1 MLHAECKVRPLE
13 CQDEITI
20 EPCSKKMKS
29 TEEAHDKSCDDS
41 FQGSHMKTDTERIN
55 NEWIPLC
62 ISDDQGKQEVQQK
75 ENENTNVLETS
86 SEEFPCN
93 RPRIIESTH
102 STIMQSVN
110 LAIKDTEVTENK
122 CPFITEKG
130 DDANIKETSNKS
142 FTVKAEEYGTSRVFI
157 GPIYRPVEENK
168 QDETRNFTKFRA
180 GREEQNAV
188 LDNKIDKEEGKK
200 IQTLSCDVSEID
212 DELCQF
218 YKEIQQLESDKDELE
233 GHLQEKETESSQEQF
248 IPCNK
253 YSQSSHKD
261 EQDTW
266 YSRTQSYYDNEQ
278 CFYNEPS
285 GQKTGSEPKC
295 FDNETNGWRTE
306 NHFNWQTESKFWN
319 HSVPQFRPGWQPTPT
334 LSFIMPQ
341 GPLPPRFN
349 HHLDVQTLN
358 SPPHQP
364 DTLHSQ
370 NDGPPHKNYVG
381 YYGNSGSTNRSCPL
395 FDQNNSYAGHI
406 DIHSTQVSRNGYS
419 DQDGCMNNGFCE
431 TRKECWKDPRT
442 YQIEGIH
449 NFNFQQFS
457 EDKLRRLQKLL
468 LILRGLPG
476 SGKTTLSRILLGQNR
491 DGVVFSTDDYFRQQ
505 DGYTYNVAQLG
516 DAHDWNQKRAK
527 QAMEQGRSPVI
538 IDNTN
543 TQAWEMKPY
552 VETALGKGYRVE
564 FHEPD
569 TWWKFDPEELEK
581 RNKHGVPRE
590 KIAQMLERY
599 EYQMSISVVMNSV
612 EPPHKNTQRP
622 PPQRRQRETDI
633 KKKPG
638 HRLSKAKQRK
648 KRKRNRKMKHDHVKI
663 TEKKSDGAPCHLIPD
678 DQETSE
684 SEEEDSEEEKR
695 KSVFTFNGDPGDEGC
710 EGRSNSDYNES
721 PKSTKHQ
728 TGSLPIAVS
737 ETSAMLASPVK
748 SDLFTEDDGP
758 FLINLTSAP
767 NKNIIEFEHTL
778 DDQHGCYSETD
789 DQVVAHNQNKNLK
802 ENETNSLDTNDH
814 SSVLDTEYNSKENSA
829 MMLNN
834 QDKLTSDQIACEP
847 DLESKLLNVSNGK
860 KETLSL
866 QHDLKT
872 SEICVVLPDKTM
884 KDRQTSKR
892 NEKNP
897 WAFFSI
903 DLTDIQLQLGSDRL
917 GSCSWPE
924 GAHKFICEQRPKRV
938 RRLKQAYPDST
949 VEQTHESNEELEKE
963 TSLQTLNEESGSVT
977 PGGLPS
983 SLIDKAHNISF
994 IESGVTVSNCLTE
1007 INVPSNV
1014 GTPVPSKKKGR
1025 CKRIFNLAPNFHLPR
1040 QITVSTKEGRKNA
1053 LLMDDNL
1060 SENVLKTEQERIS
1073 NKDNGKRNEQ
1083 HLEFQEHLAPSNN
1096 NVTDSSLN
1104 HGVGSLLYNNQL
1116 GQSLCLSKKAVSSPV
1131 QKFPS
1136 SFCIVS
1142 STSREQI
1149 TTSILDKKE
1158 GEGEQFS
1165 SALTNSQP
1173 DILCSVKVTSD
1184 CPTYPNVFESC
1195 GEDIHKAD
1203 ESKPSQTSQIE
1214 ANQDTLNTKS
1224 HFLGLPLS
1232 LGFAFQLVDL
1242 FGSPGFPLE
1251 SLLPDD
1257 YIVPLDWKTS
1267 KQIHLLW
1274 KTSVERKQK
1283 KNGLQNGNSLAVG
1296 AKTVENTNKDCQKS
1310 QESSETL
1317 PETNLYQ
1324 HVVEENSMT
1333 YPDNKHLYNISTN
1346 LECHLKQ
1353 KKST

>member
-1 MLHAECKVRPLE
+1 MLHAECKIRPLE
-13 CQDEITI
+13 CQDEMTI

-29 TEEAHDKSCDDS
+29 TEETHDKSCDDS

-62 ISDDQGKQEVQQK
+62 ISDDQGKEEVQQK

-93 RPRIIESTH
+93 RPGIIES

-110 LAIKDTEVTENK
+110 LPIEDIEVTENK
-122 CPFITEKG
+122 CPFITEKV
-130 DDANIKETSNKS
+130 DEANIKETSNKS
-142 FTVKAEEYGTSRVFI
+142 FTVKAEEYGTSKVFI
-157 GPIYRPVEENK
+157 GPVYRPVEENK
-168 QDETRNFTKFRA
+168 QDETRNFTKFRT
-180 GREEQNAV
+180 GREKQNAV

-233 GHLQEKETESSQEQF
+233 GHLQKKETESSQERF

-285 GQKTGSEPKC
+285 GRKTGSEPKC

-306 NHFNWQTESKFWN
+306 NHFNWQVDSKFWN
-319 HSVPQFRPGWQPTPT
+319 HSVPQFRPGWQPTQ
-334 LSFIMPQ
+334 SFIMPQ
-341 GPLPPRFN
+341 GPLPLRFN

-364 DTLHSQ
+364 DTLHPQ

-381 YYGNSGSTNRSCPL
+381 YHGNSGSTNRSCPL

-406 DIHSTQVSRNGYS
+406 DIQSTQVSRNGYS

-457 EDKLRRLQKLL
+457 EDKLCRLQKLL

-516 DAHDWNQKRAK
+516 EAHDWNQKRAK
-527 QAMEQGRSPVI
+527 QAMDQGRSPII

-581 RNKHGVPRE
+581 
-590 KIAQMLERY
+590 
-599 EYQMSISVVMNSV
+599 
-612 EPPHKNTQRP
+612 
-622 PPQRRQRETDI
+622 ETDI

-710 EGRSNSDYNES
+710 EGCSNGDYNES
-721 PKSTKHQ
+721 AKSTKHQ
-728 TGSLPIAVS
+728 TGSLPIVVS

-767 NKNIIEFEHTL
+767 NKNLIEFEHTV
-778 DDQHGCYSETD
+778 D

-829 MMLNN
+829 MILNN
-834 QDKLTSDQIACEP
+834 QDELASDQIACEP

-872 SEICVVLPDKTM
+872 SEICVVSPDKTM
-884 KDRQTSKR
+884 KDSQTSKR

-903 DLTDIQLQLGSDRL
+903 DLTDIQFQLGSDRP

-924 GAHKFICEQRPKRV
+924 GAHKFICEQRPKKV
-938 RRLKQAYPDST
+938 RRPKQAYPDST

-963 TSLQTLNEESGSVT
+963 TNLQTLNEESGSVT
-977 PGGLPS
+977 HGGLQS
-983 SLIDKAHNISF
+983 SLIDKVHNISF
-994 IESGVTVSNCLTE
+994 IESGVIVSNCLTE

-1014 GTPVPSKKKGR
+1014 GIPVPSKKKGR

-1040 QITVSTKEGRKNA
+1040 QIAVSTKEGRKNA

-1073 NKDNGKRNEQ
+1073 NTNNGKRNEQ

-1096 NVTDSSLN
+1096 NVTDFSLN
-1104 HGVGSLLYNNQL
+1104 RGVGSLLHNNQL
-1116 GQSLCLSKKAVSSPV
+1116 GQSLCLSKKAVSSPA

-1149 TTSILDKKE
+1149 TTFKQEKILDKKE

-1195 GEDIHKAD
+1195 GEDMHKAD
-1203 ESKPSQTSQIE
+1203 ESKPSQSSQIE

-1324 HVVEENSMT
+1324 DVVEENSVI
-1333 YPDNKHLYNISTN
+1333 YPDNKHMYNISTN

>member
-1 MLHAECKVRPLE
+1 MLHADCKVRPLE
-13 CQDEITI
+13 YEDEMTI
-20 EPCSKKMKS
+20 EPCSKKIKS
-29 TEEAHDKSCDDS
+29 TEEAHDKSCNDG
-41 FQGSHMKTDTERIN
+41 FQGSFMKTDTERIN
-55 NEWIPLC
+55 KEWIPFYV
-62 ISDDQGKQEVQQK
+62 SDNQGKQEVQQK
-75 ENENTNVLETS
+75 ENENTDVLETS
-86 SEEFPCN
+86 SEQFPGS
-93 RPRIIESTH
+93 RPGIIESTR

-110 LAIKDTEVTENK
+110 LPIKDTEVTENK
-122 CPFITEKG
+122 CPFIAEKV
-130 DDANIKETSNKS
+130 DEANIKETSNKS
-142 FTVKAEEYGTSRVFI
+142 FTVNGGEVEAEEHSTSKVFI
-157 GPIYRPVEENK
+157 GPVYRPVEENK
-168 QDETRNFTKFRA
+168 QDKTRNFTKFST
-180 GREEQNAV
+180 GKEKQNTV
-188 LDNKIDKEEGKK
+188 LDNKIDKEEAKK

-233 GHLQEKETESSQEQF
+233 GHLQEEETESSQERF
-248 IPCNK
+248 IP
-253 YSQSSHKD
+253 SHED
-261 EQDTW
+261 EQDIC
-266 YSRTQSYYDNEQ
+266 YSRTQSYYDHEQ
-278 CFYNEPS
+278 CFYNEQS
-285 GQKTGSEPKC
+285 GQKTDSEPKC
-295 FDNETNGWRTE
+295 FDSETNGWRSE
-306 NHFNWQTESKFWN
+306 NHFNWQVDSKFWN
-319 HSVPQFRPGWQPTPT
+319 HSIPQFRPGWQPTQ
-334 LSFIMPQ
+334 SFIIPQ
-341 GPLPPRFN
+341 GPLLPRFN
-349 HHLDVQTLN
+349 HHLDVQTL
-358 SPPHQP
+358 SSTPHQP
-364 DTLHSQ
+364 NTLHSQ
-370 NDGPPHKNYVG
+370 NDGLPHKNYTG
-381 YYGNSGSTNRSCPL
+381 YHGNSGSTNRNCPL

-406 DIHSTQVSRNGYS
+406 GIHSMQVSRNGYS
-419 DQDGCMNNGFCE
+419 NQDGCMNNGFCE
-431 TRKECWKDPRT
+431 TREESWKDPRT

-457 EDKLRRLQKLL
+457 EDKLCRSQKIL

-476 SGKTTLSRILLGQNR
+476 SGKTTLSHILLGQNR

-527 QAMEQGRSPVI
+527 QAMDQGRSPII

-552 VETALGKGYRVE
+552 VEMALGKGYRVE

-581 RNKHGVPRE
+581 V
-590 KIAQMLERY
+590 
-599 EYQMSISVVMNSV
+599 
-612 EPPHKNTQRP
+612 
-622 PPQRRQRETDI
+622 TDI

-638 HRLSKAKQRK
+638 HRLSKAKQR
-648 KRKRNRKMKHDHVKI
+648 RKRNRKMKHDNVKI

-678 DQETSE
+678 DQETSD
-684 SEEEDSEEEKR
+684 SEEKDSEEENR
-695 KSVFTFNGDPGDEGC
+695 KSVFTFNGNPGDENC
-710 EGRSNSDYNES
+710 EDRSNGDCNES

-728 TGSLPIAVS
+728 TGSLPVAVS
-737 ETSAMLASPVK
+737 ETSATLACPVK
-748 SDLFTEDDGP
+748 SDLFTEYDGP

-767 NKNIIEFEHTL
+767 NKNLIEFEHTL
-778 DDQHGCYSETD
+778 DDQEVD
-789 DQVVAHNQNKNLK
+789 HNQNKNLMV
-802 ENETNSLDTNDH
+802 NESNSLDTNDH
-814 SSVLDTEYNSKENSA
+814 RSVLDTEYNSKENSS

-834 QDKLTSDQIACEP
+834 QDELTLDQIASEP
-847 DLESKLLNVSNGK
+847 DLKSKLLNVSNGK

-872 SEICVVLPDKTM
+872 SEICVVLPDKTT

-897 WAFFSI
+897 WAFFSV
-903 DLTDIQLQLGSDRL
+903 DLTDIQFQLGSDRS

-938 RRLKQAYPDST
+938 RRPKQTYPDST

-963 TSLQTLNEESGSVT
+963 ISLQTLTEEGGTVT
-977 PGGLPS
+977 HGGLQSP
-983 SLIDKAHNISF
+983 LIDKVHNISF
-994 IESGVTVSNCLTE
+994 IESGVTVPNCLAE
-1007 INVPSNV
+1007 ANVPSNV
-1014 GTPVPSKKKGR
+1014 GTPVSSKKKGR

-1040 QITVSTKEGRKNA
+1040 QIAVSTKEGQKDV

-1060 SENVLKTEQERIS
+1060 SENVLKTEQERIA
-1073 NKDNGKRNEQ
+1073 NKDSEKKSEQ
-1083 HLEFQEHLAPSNN
+1083 NLEFQEHLTPSNN
-1096 NVTDSSLN
+1096 DVTDSSLN
-1104 HGVGSLLYNNQL
+1104 HGVGSLFHSSQW
-1116 GQSLCLSKKAVSSPV
+1116 GQSLCLSKKAVFSPA

-1142 STSREQI
+1142 STSKEQI
-1149 TTSILDKKE
+1149 TTFKQEKILDKKE
-1158 GEGEQFS
+1158 DESELFS
-1165 SALTNSQP
+1165 SELTNSQP

-1195 GEDIHKAD
+1195 DEDMHEAD
-1203 ESKPSQTSQIE
+1203 ESKPSQSSQIE

-1224 HFLGLPLS
+1224 NFLGLPLS

-1267 KQIHLLW
+1267 KKIHLLW

-1283 KNGLQNGNSLAVG
+1283 KNGLENGSSLAVG
-1296 AKTVENTNKDCQKS
+1296 ANIVEDTNKDCQKS
-1310 QESSETL
+1310 QESYETL

-1324 HVVEENSMT
+1324 DVVEENSVT
-1333 YPDNKHLYNISTN
+1333 YPDNKHLYNVSTN

>member
-13 CQDEITI
+13 CEDEMTI
-20 EPCSKKMKS
+20 EPCSKKIKS
-29 TEEAHDKSCDDS
+29 TEEAHDKSCDDG
-41 FQGSHMKTDTERIN
+41 FQGSFMKTDTERIN
-55 NEWIPLC
+55 KEWIPLY

-75 ENENTNVLETS
+75 ENENTDVLETS
-86 SEEFPCN
+86 NEEFPGN
-93 RPRIIESTH
+93 RPGIIESTR

-110 LAIKDTEVTENK
+110 LPIKDTEVTENK
-122 CPFITEKG
+122 CPFITEKV
-130 DDANIKETSNKS
+130 DEANIKETSNKS
-142 FTVKAEEYGTSRVFI
+142 FTVNGGEVEAEEHSTSKVFI
-157 GPIYRPVEENK
+157 GPVYRPVEENK
-168 QDETRNFTKFRA
+168 QDETRNFTKFST
-180 GREEQNAV
+180 GKEKQNTV
-188 LDNKIDKEEGKK
+188 LDNKIEKEEAKK

-233 GHLQEKETESSQEQF
+233 GHLQEKETESSQERF
-248 IPCNK
+248 IP
-253 YSQSSHKD
+253 SHED
-261 EQDTW
+261 EQDTC
-266 YSRTQSYYDNEQ
+266 YSRTQSYYDHEQ

-295 FDNETNGWRTE
+295 FDSETNGWRSE
-306 NHFNWQTESKFWN
+306 NHFNWQVDSKFWN
-319 HSVPQFRPGWQPTPT
+319 HSVPQFRPGWQPTQ
-334 LSFIMPQ
+334 SFIIPQ

-358 SPPHQP
+358 STPHQP
-364 DTLHSQ
+364 NTLHSQ
-370 NDGPPHKNYVG
+370 NDGLPHKNYAG
-381 YYGNSGSTNRSCPL
+381 YHGNSGSTNRSCPL
-395 FDQNNSYAGHI
+395 FDQNNSHAGHSG
-406 DIHSTQVSRNGYS
+406 IHSMQVSRNGYS
-419 DQDGCMNNGFCE
+419 NQDGCMNNGFCE
-431 TRKECWKDPRT
+431 TREVCWKDPRT

-457 EDKLRRLQKLL
+457 EDRLCRSQKLL

-476 SGKTTLSRILLGQNR
+476 SGKTTLSHILLGQNR

-527 QAMEQGRSPVI
+527 QAVDQGRSPII

-552 VETALGKGYRVE
+552 VEMALGKGYRVE

-612 EPPHKNTQRP
+612 DPPHKNTQRP
-622 PPQRRQRETDI
+622 PPQRRQRVTDI

-678 DQETSE
+678 DQETSD
-684 SEEEDSEEEKR
+684 SEEEDSEEENR

-710 EGRSNSDYNES
+710 EDRSNGDCNES

-737 ETSAMLASPVK
+737 ETSATLASPVK

-767 NKNIIEFEHTL
+767 NKNLIEFEHTL
-778 DDQHGCYSETD
+778 DDQEVD
-789 DQVVAHNQNKNLK
+789 HNQNKNLMV
-802 ENETNSLDTNDH
+802 NESNSLDTNDH
-814 SSVLDTEYNSKENSA
+814 SSVLDTEYNSKENSS

-834 QDKLTSDQIACEP
+834 QDELTLDQIASEP
-847 DLESKLLNVSNGK
+847 DLKNKLLNVSNGK

-872 SEICVVLPDKTM
+872 SEICVVLPDKTT

-892 NEKNP
+892 NERNP

-903 DLTDIQLQLGSDRL
+903 DLTDIQFQLVSDRS

-924 GAHKFICEQRPKRV
+924 GAHKFICEQRPKRG
-938 RRLKQAYPDST
+938 RRPKQTYPDST

-963 TSLQTLNEESGSVT
+963 TSLQTLTEEGGSVT
-977 PGGLPS
+977 HGGLQS
-983 SLIDKAHNISF
+983 SLIDKVHNISF
-994 IESGVTVSNCLTE
+994 IESGVTVTNCLAE
-1007 INVPSNV
+1007 ANVPSNV
-1014 GTPVPSKKKGR
+1014 GTPGPSKKKGR

-1040 QITVSTKEGRKNA
+1040 QIAVSTKEGQKDV

-1073 NKDNGKRNEQ
+1073 NKDNGKKSEQ
-1083 HLEFQEHLAPSNN
+1083 NLEFQEYLTPSNN
-1096 NVTDSSLN
+1096 DVTDSSLN
-1104 HGVGSLLYNNQL
+1104 HGVGSLSHSSQW
-1116 GQSLCLSKKAVSSPV
+1116 GQSLCLSKKAVFSPA

-1136 SFCIVS
+1136 SFCTVS
-1142 STSREQI
+1142 STSKEQI
-1149 TTSILDKKE
+1149 TTSKQEKILDKKE
-1158 GEGEQFS
+1158 GEREQFS
-1165 SALTNSQP
+1165 SELTNSQP
-1173 DILCSVKVTSD
+1173 DILCSVKVTSGS
-1184 CPTYPNVFESC
+1184 PTYPNVFESS
-1195 GEDIHKAD
+1195 GEDMHKAD
-1203 ESKPSQTSQIE
+1203 EK
-1214 ANQDTLNTKS
+1214 
-1224 HFLGLPLS
+1224 
-1232 LGFAFQLVDL
+1232 
-1242 FGSPGFPLE
+1242 

-1267 KQIHLLW
+1267 KKIHLLW
-1274 KTSVERKQK
+1274 KTSVEGKQK
-1283 KNGLQNGNSLAVG
+1283 KNGLENGSSLAVG
-1296 AKTVENTNKDCQKS
+1296 ANIVEDTNKDCQKS
-1310 QESSETL
+1310 QESYETL

-1324 HVVEENSMT
+1324 DVLEENSVT
-1333 YPDNKHLYNISTN
+1333 YPDNKHLYNVSTN

>member
-1 MLHAECKVRPLE
+1 MLHADCKVRPLE
-13 CQDEITI
+13 YEDEMTI
-20 EPCSKKMKS
+20 EPCSKKIKS
-29 TEEAHDKSCDDS
+29 TEEAHDKSCNDG
-41 FQGSHMKTDTERIN
+41 FQGSFMKTDTERIN
-55 NEWIPLC
+55 KEWIPLYV
-62 ISDDQGKQEVQQK
+62 SDNQGKQEVQQK
-75 ENENTNVLETS
+75 ENENTDVLETS
-86 SEEFPCN
+86 SEEFPGS
-93 RPRIIESTH
+93 RPGIIESTR

-110 LAIKDTEVTENK
+110 LPIKEVTENK
-122 CPFITEKG
+122 CPFITEKV
-130 DDANIKETSNKS
+130 DEANIKETSNKS
-142 FTVKAEEYGTSRVFI
+142 FTVNGDEVEAEEHSTSQVFI
-157 GPIYRPVEENK
+157 GPVYRPVEENK
-168 QDETRNFTKFRA
+168 QDKTRNFTKFST
-180 GREEQNAV
+180 GKEKQNTV
-188 LDNKIDKEEGKK
+188 LDNKIDKEEAKK
-200 IQTLSCDVSEID
+200 IQTLSCDVSKID

-233 GHLQEKETESSQEQF
+233 GHLQEKETESSQERF
-248 IPCNK
+248 IP
-253 YSQSSHKD
+253 SHED
-261 EQDTW
+261 EQDIC
-266 YSRTQSYYDNEQ
+266 YSRTQSYYDHEQ

-285 GQKTGSEPKC
+285 GQKTDSEPKC
-295 FDNETNGWRTE
+295 FDSETNGWRSE
-306 NHFNWQTESKFWN
+306 NHFNWQVDSKFWN
-319 HSVPQFRPGWQPTPT
+319 HSVPQFRPGWQPTQ
-334 LSFIMPQ
+334 SFIIPQ
-341 GPLPPRFN
+341 GPLLPRFN
-349 HHLDVQTLN
+349 HHLDVQTL
-358 SPPHQP
+358 SSTPHQP
-364 DTLHSQ
+364 NTLHSQ
-370 NDGPPHKNYVG
+370 NDGLPQKNYTG
-381 YYGNSGSTNRSCPL
+381 YHGNSGSTNRNCPL

-406 DIHSTQVSRNGYS
+406 GIHSMQVSRNGYS
-419 DQDGCMNNGFCE
+419 NQDGCMNNGFCE
-431 TRKECWKDPRT
+431 TREECWKDPRT

-457 EDKLRRLQKLL
+457 EDKLCRSQKLL

-476 SGKTTLSRILLGQNR
+476 SGKTTLSHILLGQNR

-527 QAMEQGRSPVI
+527 QAMDQGRSPVI

-552 VETALGKGYRVE
+552 VEMALGKGYRVE

-581 RNKHGVPRE
+581 V
-590 KIAQMLERY
+590 
-599 EYQMSISVVMNSV
+599 
-612 EPPHKNTQRP
+612 
-622 PPQRRQRETDI
+622 TDI

-638 HRLSKAKQRK
+638 HRLSKAKQR
-648 KRKRNRKMKHDHVKI
+648 RKRNRKMKHDNVKI

-678 DQETSE
+678 DQETSD
-684 SEEEDSEEEKR
+684 SEEKDSEEENR
-695 KSVFTFNGDPGDEGC
+695 KSVFTFNGNPGDENC
-710 EGRSNSDYNES
+710 EDRSNGDCNES

-728 TGSLPIAVS
+728 TGSLPVAVS
-737 ETSAMLASPVK
+737 ETSATLACPVK
-748 SDLFTEDDGP
+748 SDLFTEYDGP

-767 NKNIIEFEHTL
+767 NKNLIEFEHTL
-778 DDQHGCYSETD
+778 DDQEVD
-789 DQVVAHNQNKNLK
+789 HNQNKNLMV
-802 ENETNSLDTNDH
+802 NESNSLDTNDH
-814 SSVLDTEYNSKENSA
+814 SSVLDTEYNSKENSS

-834 QDKLTSDQIACEP
+834 QDELTLDQIASEP
-847 DLESKLLNVSNGK
+847 DLKSKLLNVSNGK

-872 SEICVVLPDKTM
+872 SEICVVLPDKTT

-897 WAFFSI
+897 WAFFSV
-903 DLTDIQLQLGSDRL
+903 DLTDIQFQLGSDRS

-938 RRLKQAYPDST
+938 RRPKQTYPDST

-963 TSLQTLNEESGSVT
+963 ISLQTLTEEGGTVT
-977 PGGLPS
+977 HGGLQS
-983 SLIDKAHNISF
+983 SLIDKVHNISF
-994 IESGVTVSNCLTE
+994 IESGVTVTNCLAE
-1007 INVPSNV
+1007 ANVPSNV

-1040 QITVSTKEGRKNA
+1040 QIAVSTKEGQKDV

-1060 SENVLKTEQERIS
+1060 SENVLKTEQERIA
-1073 NKDNGKRNEQ
+1073 NKDSEKKSEQ
-1083 HLEFQEHLAPSNN
+1083 NLEFQEHLTPSNN
-1096 NVTDSSLN
+1096 DVTDSSLN
-1104 HGVGSLLYNNQL
+1104 HGVGSLLHSSQW
-1116 GQSLCLSKKAVSSPV
+1116 GQSLCLSKKAVFSPA

-1142 STSREQI
+1142 STSKEQI
-1149 TTSILDKKE
+1149 TTFKQEKILDKKE
-1158 GEGEQFS
+1158 DESEPFS
-1165 SALTNSQP
+1165 SELTNSQP

-1195 GEDIHKAD
+1195 DEDMHKAD
-1203 ESKPSQTSQIE
+1203 ESKPSQSSQIE

-1224 HFLGLPLS
+1224 NFLGLPLS

-1267 KQIHLLW
+1267 KKIHLLW

-1283 KNGLQNGNSLAVG
+1283 KNGLENGSSLAVG
-1296 AKTVENTNKDCQKS
+1296 ANIVEDTNKDCQKS
-1310 QESSETL
+1310 QESYETL
-1317 PETNLYQ
+1317 PERNLYQ
-1324 HVVEENSMT
+1324 DVVEENSVT
-1333 YPDNKHLYNISTN
+1333 YPDNKHLYNVSTN

>member
-1 MLHAECKVRPLE
+1 MLHADCKVRPLE
-13 CQDEITI
+13 YEDEITI
-20 EPCSKKMKS
+20 EPCSKKIKS
-29 TEEAHDKSCDDS
+29 TEEAYDKPCDDG
-41 FQGSHMKTDTERIN
+41 FQGSFMKTDTERIN
-55 NEWIPLC
+55 KEWVPLY
-62 ISDDQGKQEVQQK
+62 ISDNQGKQEVQQK
-75 ENENTNVLETS
+75 ENENTDVLETS
-86 SEEFPCN
+86 NEEFPGN
-93 RPRIIESTH
+93 RPGIIESTH
-102 STIMQSVN
+102 STIMQNVN
-110 LAIKDTEVTENK
+110 LPIKDTEVTENK
-122 CPFITEKG
+122 CPFITEKV
-130 DDANIKETSNKS
+130 DEANIKETSNKS
-142 FTVKAEEYGTSRVFI
+142 FTVNGGEVEAEEHSTSKVFI
-157 GPIYRPVEENK
+157 GPVYRPVKENK
-168 QDETRNFTKFRA
+168 QDETRNFTKFSTSK
-180 GREEQNAV
+180 EKQNTV
-188 LDNKIDKEEGKK
+188 LDNKIDKEEAKK

-233 GHLQEKETESSQEQF
+233 GHLQEKETESSQERF
-248 IPCNK
+248 IP
-253 YSQSSHKD
+253 SHED
-261 EQDTW
+261 EQDIC
-266 YSRTQSYYDNEQ
+266 YSRTQSYYDHEQ
-278 CFYNEPS
+278 CFCNEPS

-295 FDNETNGWRTE
+295 FDSETNGWRSE
-306 NHFNWQTESKFWN
+306 NHFNWQADFKFWN
-319 HSVPQFRPGWQPTPT
+319 HSVPQFRPGWQPTQ
-334 LSFIMPQ
+334 SFIIPQ

-349 HHLDVQTLN
+349 HHLDVQTL
-358 SPPHQP
+358 SSTPHQP
-364 DTLHSQ
+364 NTLHSQ
-370 NDGPPHKNYVG
+370 NDGLPHKNYAC
-381 YYGNSGSTNRSCPL
+381 YHGNTGSTNRSCPL
-395 FDQNNSYAGHI
+395 FDQNNSYTGHI
-406 DIHSTQVSRNGYS
+406 GIHNMQVSRNGYS
-419 DQDGCMNNGFCE
+419 NQDGCMNNGFCE
-431 TRKECWKDPRT
+431 TREECWKDPRT

-457 EDKLRRLQKLL
+457 EDKLYRSEKLL

-476 SGKTTLSRILLGQNR
+476 SGKTTLSHILLGQNR

-527 QAMEQGRSPVI
+527 QAMDQGRSPVI

-552 VETALGKGYRVE
+552 VEMALGKGYRVE

-581 RNKHGVPRE
+581 V
-590 KIAQMLERY
+590 
-599 EYQMSISVVMNSV
+599 
-612 EPPHKNTQRP
+612 
-622 PPQRRQRETDI
+622 TDI

-638 HRLSKAKQRK
+638 HRLNKAKQR
-648 KRKRNRKMKHDHVKI
+648 RKRNRKMKHDHVKI

-678 DQETSE
+678 DQETSD
-684 SEEEDSEEEKR
+684 SEERDSEEENR
-695 KSVFTFNGDPGDEGC
+695 KSVFTFNGNPGDENC
-710 EGRSNSDYNES
+710 EDHSNGDGNES

-737 ETSAMLASPVK
+737 ETSATLASPVK

-767 NKNIIEFEHTL
+767 NKNLIEFEHTL
-778 DDQHGCYSETD
+778 DDQEVD
-789 DQVVAHNQNKNLK
+789 HNQNKNLMV
-802 ENETNSLDTNDH
+802 NESNSLDTNEH
-814 SSVLDTEYNSKENSA
+814 SSVLDKEYNSKENSS

-834 QDKLTSDQIACEP
+834 QDELTLDQIASEP
-847 DLESKLLNVSNGK
+847 ELKSKLLNVSNGK

-903 DLTDIQLQLGSDRL
+903 DLTDIQFQLGSERS

-938 RRLKQAYPDST
+938 RRPKQTHPDSA

-963 TSLQTLNEESGSVT
+963 ISLQTLTEEGGSVT
-977 PGGLPS
+977 HGGLQS
-983 SLIDKAHNISF
+983 SLIDKVHNISF
-994 IESGVTVSNCLTE
+994 IESGVTVTNCLAE
-1007 INVPSNV
+1007 ANVPSNV

-1040 QITVSTKEGRKNA
+1040 QIAVSTKEGQKDVF
-1053 LLMDDNL
+1053 LMDDNL

-1073 NKDNGKRNEQ
+1073 NKDSGKKSEQ
-1083 HLEFQEHLAPSNN
+1083 NLEFQEHLTPSNN
-1096 NVTDSSLN
+1096 GVTDSSLN
-1104 HGVGSLLYNNQL
+1104 HGVGSLLHSSQW
-1116 GQSLCLSKKAVSSPV
+1116 GQSLCLSEKAVFSPA
-1131 QKFPS
+1131 QKFSS

-1142 STSREQI
+1142 SASKEQI
-1149 TTSILDKKE
+1149 TTFKQEKILDKKE
-1158 GEGEQFS
+1158 GEREQFS
-1165 SALTNSQP
+1165 SELTNSQP

-1195 GEDIHKAD
+1195 GEDMHKGD
-1203 ESKPSQTSQIE
+1203 ESKPSQSSQIE

-1224 HFLGLPLS
+1224 NFLGLPLS

-1267 KQIHLLW
+1267 KKIHLLW

-1283 KNGLQNGNSLAVG
+1283 KNGLENGSSLAVG
-1296 AKTVENTNKDCQKS
+1296 ANIVEDTNKDCQKS
-1310 QESSETL
+1310 QESYETL

-1324 HVVEENSMT
+1324 DVVEENSVT
-1333 YPDNKHLYNISTN
+1333 YPDNKHLYNVSTN

-1353 KKST
+1353 KKTT

>member
-1 MLHAECKVRPLE
+1 MMLHAECKVRPLE
-13 CQDEITI
+13 CQDEMTI
-20 EPCSKKMKS
+20 EPCSKKIKS
-29 TEEAHDKSCDDS
+29 TEEAHDKSCDDG
-41 FQGSHMKTDTERIN
+41 FQGSLMKTDTERIN
-55 NEWIPLC
+55 KEWIPLY
-62 ISDDQGKQEVQQK
+62 ISGDQGKQEVQQK
-75 ENENTNVLETS
+75 ENENTDVLETFN
-86 SEEFPCN
+86 EEFPGN
-93 RPRIIESTH
+93 RPGIIESTH

-110 LAIKDTEVTENK
+110 LPIKDTEVTENK
-122 CPFITEKG
+122 CPFITEKV
-130 DDANIKETSNKS
+130 DEANIKETSKKS
-142 FTVKAEEYGTSRVFI
+142 FTVNGDEVEAEEHGTSKVFI

-168 QDETRNFTKFRA
+168 QDETRNFTKFST
-180 GREEQNAV
+180 GKEKQNVV
-188 LDNKIDKEEGKK
+188 LYHKNDKEAANK

-233 GHLQEKETESSQEQF
+233 GHLQEKETESSQERF
-248 IPCNK
+248 ISCNK
-253 YSQSSHKD
+253 YSQSSHED
-261 EQDTW
+261 EQDTC
-266 YSRTQSYYDNEQ
+266 YSRTQSYYDHEQ

-285 GQKTGSEPKC
+285 GQKTVSEPKC
-295 FDNETNGWRTE
+295 FDNEANGWRSE
-306 NHFNWQTESKFWN
+306 NHFNWQADSKFWN
-319 HSVPQFRPGWQPTPT
+319 HSVPQFRPAWQPTQ
-334 LSFIMPQ
+334 SFIIPQ

-358 SPPHQP
+358 STPHQP
-364 DTLHSQ
+364 NTLHPQ
-370 NDGPPHKNYVG
+370 NDGLPHKNYAG
-381 YYGNSGSTNRSCPL
+381 YHGNSGSTNRSCPL

-406 DIHSTQVSRNGYS
+406 GIHSMQVSRNGYS

-431 TRKECWKDPRT
+431 TREECWKDPRT
-442 YQIEGIH
+442 YQKEGIH

-457 EDKLRRLQKLL
+457 EDKLCRSQKLL

-476 SGKTTLSRILLGQNR
+476 SGKTTLSHILLGQNR

-527 QAMEQGRSPVI
+527 QAMDQGRSPII

-599 EYQMSISVVMNSV
+599 EYQISISVVMNSV

-648 KRKRNRKMKHDHVKI
+648 KRKRNRKMKHDHIKI

-678 DQETSE
+678 DQETSD
-684 SEEEDSEEEKR
+684 SEEEDSEEENR

-710 EGRSNSDYNES
+710 EDRSNGYCNES

-737 ETSAMLASPVK
+737 ETSATLSSPVK
-748 SDLFTEDDGP
+748 RDLFTEDDGT

-767 NKNIIEFEHTL
+767 NKNLIEFEHTL
-778 DDQHGCYSETD
+778 DDQ
-789 DQVVAHNQNKNLK
+789 VVDHNQNKNLMV
-802 ENETNSLDTNDH
+802 NESNSLDTDDH
-814 SSVLDTEYNSKENSA
+814 SSVLDTEYNSKENSS

-834 QDKLTSDQIACEP
+834 QDELTSDQIACEP

-892 NEKNP
+892 YEKYP

-903 DLTDIQLQLGSDRL
+903 DLTDRQFQLGSDRS

-924 GAHKFICEQRPKRV
+924 GTHKFICEQRPKRV
-938 RRLKQAYPDST
+938 RRPKETYPDST
-949 VEQTHESNEELEKE
+949 GEQTRESNEELEKE
-963 TSLQTLNEESGSVT
+963 TSLQTLIEESGSVT
-977 PGGLPS
+977 HGGLQS
-983 SLIDKAHNISF
+983 SLIDKVHNISF
-994 IESGVTVSNCLTE
+994 IESGVTVTNCLTE
-1007 INVPSNV
+1007 VNVPSNV

-1040 QITVSTKEGRKNA
+1040 QIAVSTKEGLKDV

-1073 NKDNGKRNEQ
+1073 NKDNGKKSEQ
-1083 HLEFQEHLAPSNN
+1083 NLEFQEHLAPSNN
-1096 NVTDSSLN
+1096 DVTDSSLN
-1104 HGVGSLLYNNQL
+1104 HGVGSLLHSSQL
-1116 GQSLCLSKKAVSSPV
+1116 GESLCLSKKAVSSPA

-1136 SFCIVS
+1136 NFCIVS
-1142 STSREQI
+1142 STSKEQI
-1149 TTSILDKKE
+1149 TTFKKEKILDKKE
-1158 GEGEQFS
+1158 GEREQFS
-1165 SALTNSQP
+1165 SELTNSQP

-1195 GEDIHKAD
+1195 GEDMYKTD
-1203 ESKPSQTSQIE
+1203 ESKPSQSSQIE

-1224 HFLGLPLS
+1224 NFLGLPLS

-1267 KQIHLLW
+1267 KKIHLLW
-1274 KTSVERKQK
+1274 KTSVKVWVLVLCKAFLYFRSKEAPFTLGCNQNFPK
-1283 KNGLQNGNSLAVG
+1283 KWAQVTCHVLTEPPSL
-1296 AKTVENTNKDCQKS
+1296 
-1310 QESSETL
+1310 L
-1317 PETNLYQ
+1317 PE
-1324 HVVEENSMT
+1324 
-1333 YPDNKHLYNISTN
+1333 
-1346 LECHLKQ
+1346 
-1353 KKST
+1353 

>member
-233 GHLQEKETESSQEQF
+233 GHLQEKETKSSQEQF

-253 YSQSSHKD
+253 YSQSSHED

-306 NHFNWQTESKFWN
+306 NHFNWQAESKFWN

-381 YYGNSGSTNRSCPL
+381 YYGNSGSANRSCPL

-449 NFNFQQFS
+449 SFNFQQFS

-516 DAHDWNQKRAK
+516 DAHDWNQKR
-527 QAMEQGRSPVI
+527 
-538 IDNTN
+538 
-543 TQAWEMKPY
+543 
-552 VETALGKGYRVE
+552 
-564 FHEPD
+564 
-569 TWWKFDPEELEK
+569 
-581 RNKHGVPRE
+581 
-590 KIAQMLERY
+590 
-599 EYQMSISVVMNSV
+599 
-612 EPPHKNTQRP
+612 
-622 PPQRRQRETDI
+622 
-633 KKKPG
+633 G
-638 HRLSKAKQRK
+638 H
-648 KRKRNRKMKHDHVKI
+648 NW
-663 TEKKSDGAPCHLIPD
+663 
-678 DQETSE
+678 SE
-684 SEEEDSEEEKR
+684 SDKR
-695 KSVFTFNGDPGDEGC
+695 GC
-710 EGRSNSDYNES
+710 CQ
-721 PKSTKHQ
+721 HQ
-728 TGSLPIAVS
+728 RQLP
-737 ETSAMLASPVK
+737 
-748 SDLFTEDDGP
+748 
-758 FLINLTSAP
+758 
-767 NKNIIEFEHTL
+767 
-778 DDQHGCYSETD
+778 
-789 DQVVAHNQNKNLK
+789 
-802 ENETNSLDTNDH
+802 
-814 SSVLDTEYNSKENSA
+814 
-829 MMLNN
+829 
-834 QDKLTSDQIACEP
+834 
-847 DLESKLLNVSNGK
+847 
-860 KETLSL
+860 
-866 QHDLKT
+866 
-872 SEICVVLPDKTM
+872 
-884 KDRQTSKR
+884 
-892 NEKNP
+892 
-897 WAFFSI
+897 
-903 DLTDIQLQLGSDRL
+903 
-917 GSCSWPE
+917 
-924 GAHKFICEQRPKRV
+924 
-938 RRLKQAYPDST
+938 
-949 VEQTHESNEELEKE
+949 
-963 TSLQTLNEESGSVT
+963 
-977 PGGLPS
+977 
-983 SLIDKAHNISF
+983 
-994 IESGVTVSNCLTE
+994 
-1007 INVPSNV
+1007 
-1014 GTPVPSKKKGR
+1014 
-1025 CKRIFNLAPNFHLPR
+1025 
-1040 QITVSTKEGRKNA
+1040 
-1053 LLMDDNL
+1053 
-1060 SENVLKTEQERIS
+1060 
-1073 NKDNGKRNEQ
+1073 
-1083 HLEFQEHLAPSNN
+1083 
-1096 NVTDSSLN
+1096 
-1104 HGVGSLLYNNQL
+1104 
-1116 GQSLCLSKKAVSSPV
+1116 CLS
-1131 QKFPS
+1131 
-1136 SFCIVS
+1136 
-1142 STSREQI
+1142 
-1149 TTSILDKKE
+1149 
-1158 GEGEQFS
+1158 
-1165 SALTNSQP
+1165 
-1173 DILCSVKVTSD
+1173 
-1184 CPTYPNVFESC
+1184 
-1195 GEDIHKAD
+1195 
-1203 ESKPSQTSQIE
+1203 
-1214 ANQDTLNTKS
+1214 
-1224 HFLGLPLS
+1224 
-1232 LGFAFQLVDL
+1232 
-1242 FGSPGFPLE
+1242 
-1251 SLLPDD
+1251 SLLP
-1257 YIVPLDWKTS
+1257 
-1267 KQIHLLW
+1267 
-1274 KTSVERKQK
+1274 
-1283 KNGLQNGNSLAVG
+1283 SLPTRHMGYGV
-1296 AKTVENTNKDCQKS
+1296 KE
-1310 QESSETL
+1310 ETAA
-1317 PETNLYQ
+1317 Q
-1324 HVVEENSMT
+1324 M
-1333 YPDNKHLYNISTN
+1333 
-1346 LECHLKQ
+1346 
-1353 KKST
+1353 

>member
-13 CQDEITI
+13 CEDEMTI
-20 EPCSKKMKS
+20 EPCSKKIKS
-29 TEEAHDKSCDDS
+29 TEEAHDKSCDDG
-41 FQGSHMKTDTERIN
+41 FQGSFMKTDTERIN
-55 NEWIPLC
+55 KEWIPLY

-75 ENENTNVLETS
+75 ENENTDVLETS
-86 SEEFPCN
+86 NEEFPGN
-93 RPRIIESTH
+93 RPGIIESTR

-110 LAIKDTEVTENK
+110 LPIKDTEVTENK
-122 CPFITEKG
+122 CPFITEKV
-130 DDANIKETSNKS
+130 DEANIKETSNKS
-142 FTVKAEEYGTSRVFI
+142 FTVNGGEVEAEEHSTSKVFI
-157 GPIYRPVEENK
+157 GPVYRPVEENK
-168 QDETRNFTKFRA
+168 QDETRNFTKFST
-180 GREEQNAV
+180 GKEKQNTV
-188 LDNKIDKEEGKK
+188 LDNKIEKEEAKK

-233 GHLQEKETESSQEQF
+233 GHLQEKETESSQERF
-248 IPCNK
+248 IP
-253 YSQSSHKD
+253 SHED
-261 EQDTW
+261 EQDTC
-266 YSRTQSYYDNEQ
+266 YSRTQSYYDHEQ

-295 FDNETNGWRTE
+295 FDSETNGWRSE
-306 NHFNWQTESKFWN
+306 NHFNWQVDSKFWN
-319 HSVPQFRPGWQPTPT
+319 HSVPQFRPGWQPTQ
-334 LSFIMPQ
+334 SFIIPQ

-358 SPPHQP
+358 STPHQP
-364 DTLHSQ
+364 NTLHSQ
-370 NDGPPHKNYVG
+370 NDGLPHKNYAG
-381 YYGNSGSTNRSCPL
+381 YHGNSGSTNRSCPL
-395 FDQNNSYAGHI
+395 FDQNNSHAGHSG
-406 DIHSTQVSRNGYS
+406 IHSMQVSRNGYS
-419 DQDGCMNNGFCE
+419 NQDGCMNNGFCE
-431 TRKECWKDPRT
+431 TREVCWKDPRT

-457 EDKLRRLQKLL
+457 EDRLCRSQKLL

-476 SGKTTLSRILLGQNR
+476 SGKTTLSHILLGQNR

-527 QAMEQGRSPVI
+527 QAVDQGRSPII

-552 VETALGKGYRVE
+552 VEMALGKGYRVE

-581 RNKHGVPRE
+581 V
-590 KIAQMLERY
+590 
-599 EYQMSISVVMNSV
+599 
-612 EPPHKNTQRP
+612 
-622 PPQRRQRETDI
+622 TDI

-678 DQETSE
+678 DQETSD
-684 SEEEDSEEEKR
+684 SEEEDSEEENR

-710 EGRSNSDYNES
+710 EDRSNGDCNES

-737 ETSAMLASPVK
+737 ETSATLASPVK

-767 NKNIIEFEHTL
+767 NKNLIEFEHTL
-778 DDQHGCYSETD
+778 DDQEVD
-789 DQVVAHNQNKNLK
+789 HNQNKNLMV
-802 ENETNSLDTNDH
+802 NESNSLDTNDH
-814 SSVLDTEYNSKENSA
+814 SSVLDTEYNSKENSS

-834 QDKLTSDQIACEP
+834 QDELTLDQIASEP
-847 DLESKLLNVSNGK
+847 DLKNKLLNVSNGK

-872 SEICVVLPDKTM
+872 SEICVVLPDKTT

-892 NEKNP
+892 NERNP

-903 DLTDIQLQLGSDRL
+903 DLTDIQFQLVSDRS

-924 GAHKFICEQRPKRV
+924 GAHKFICEQRPKRG
-938 RRLKQAYPDST
+938 RRPKQTYPDST

-963 TSLQTLNEESGSVT
+963 TSLQTLTEEGGSVT
-977 PGGLPS
+977 HGGLQS
-983 SLIDKAHNISF
+983 SLIDKVHNISF
-994 IESGVTVSNCLTE
+994 IESGVTVTNCLAE
-1007 INVPSNV
+1007 ANVPSNV
-1014 GTPVPSKKKGR
+1014 GTPGPSKKKGR

-1040 QITVSTKEGRKNA
+1040 QIAVSTKEGQKDV

-1073 NKDNGKRNEQ
+1073 NKDNGKKSEQ
-1083 HLEFQEHLAPSNN
+1083 NLEFQEYLTPSNN
-1096 NVTDSSLN
+1096 DVTDSSLN
-1104 HGVGSLLYNNQL
+1104 HGVGSLSHSSQW
-1116 GQSLCLSKKAVSSPV
+1116 GQSLCLSKKAVFSPA

-1136 SFCIVS
+1136 SFCTVS
-1142 STSREQI
+1142 STSKEQI
-1149 TTSILDKKE
+1149 TTSKQEKILDKKE
-1158 GEGEQFS
+1158 GEREQFS
-1165 SALTNSQP
+1165 SELTNSQP
-1173 DILCSVKVTSD
+1173 DILCSVKVTSGS
-1184 CPTYPNVFESC
+1184 PTYPNVFESS
-1195 GEDIHKAD
+1195 GEDMHKAD
-1203 ESKPSQTSQIE
+1203 ESKPSQSSQIE

-1224 HFLGLPLS
+1224 NFLGLPLS
-1232 LGFAFQLVDL
+1232 LEFAFQLVDL

-1267 KQIHLLW
+1267 KKIHLLW
-1274 KTSVERKQK
+1274 KTSVEGKQK
-1283 KNGLQNGNSLAVG
+1283 KNGLENGSSLAVG
-1296 AKTVENTNKDCQKS
+1296 ANIVEDTNKDCQKS
-1310 QESSETL
+1310 QESYETL

-1324 HVVEENSMT
+1324 DVLEENSVT
-1333 YPDNKHLYNISTN
+1333 YPDNKHLYNVSTN

>member
-13 CQDEITI
+13 CEDEITI
-20 EPCSKKMKS
+20 EPCSKKIKS
-29 TEEAHDKSCDDS
+29 TEEAHDKSCDDG
-41 FQGSHMKTDTERIN
+41 FQGSFMKTDTERIN
-55 NEWIPLC
+55 KEWIPLY

-75 ENENTNVLETS
+75 ENENTDVLETS
-86 SEEFPCN
+86 NEEFPGN
-93 RPRIIESTH
+93 RPGIIESTR

-110 LAIKDTEVTENK
+110 LPIKDTEVTENK
-122 CPFITEKG
+122 CPFITEKV
-130 DDANIKETSNKS
+130 DEANIKEISNKS
-142 FTVKAEEYGTSRVFI
+142 FTVNGGEVEAEEHSTSKVFI
-157 GPIYRPVEENK
+157 GPVYRPVEENK
-168 QDETRNFTKFRA
+168 QDETRNFTKFST
-180 GREEQNAV
+180 GKEKQNTV
-188 LDNKIDKEEGKK
+188 LDNKIDKEEAKK

-233 GHLQEKETESSQEQF
+233 GHLQEKETESSQERF
-248 IPCNK
+248 IP
-253 YSQSSHKD
+253 SHED
-261 EQDTW
+261 EQDTC
-266 YSRTQSYYDNEQ
+266 YSRTQSYYDHEQ

-295 FDNETNGWRTE
+295 FDSETNGWRSE
-306 NHFNWQTESKFWN
+306 NHFNWQVDSKFWN
-319 HSVPQFRPGWQPTPT
+319 HSVPQFRPGWQPTQ
-334 LSFIMPQ
+334 SFIIPQ

-358 SPPHQP
+358 STPHQP
-364 DTLHSQ
+364 NTLHSQ
-370 NDGPPHKNYVG
+370 NDGLPHKNYAG
-381 YYGNSGSTNRSCPL
+381 YHGNSGSTNRSCPL
-395 FDQNNSYAGHI
+395 FDQNNSHAGHSG
-406 DIHSTQVSRNGYS
+406 IHSMQVSRNGYS
-419 DQDGCMNNGFCE
+419 NQDGCMNNGFCE
-431 TRKECWKDPRT
+431 TREVCWKDPRT

-457 EDKLRRLQKLL
+457 EDKLCRSQKLL

-476 SGKTTLSRILLGQNR
+476 SGKTTLSHILLGQNR

-527 QAMEQGRSPVI
+527 QAMDQGRSPII

-552 VETALGKGYRVE
+552 VEMALGKGYRVE

-612 EPPHKNTQRP
+612 DPPHKNTQRP
-622 PPQRRQRETDI
+622 PPQRRQRVTDI

-678 DQETSE
+678 DQETSD
-684 SEEEDSEEEKR
+684 SEEEDSEEENR

-710 EGRSNSDYNES
+710 EDRSNGDCNES

-728 TGSLPIAVS
+728 TESLPIAVS
-737 ETSAMLASPVK
+737 ETSATLASPVK

-767 NKNIIEFEHTL
+767 NKNLTEFKHTL
-778 DDQHGCYSETD
+778 DDQEVD
-789 DQVVAHNQNKNLK
+789 HNQNKNLMV
-802 ENETNSLDTNDH
+802 NESNSLDTNDH
-814 SSVLDTEYNSKENSA
+814 SFVLDTEYNSKENSS

-834 QDKLTSDQIACEP
+834 QDELTLDQIASEP
-847 DLESKLLNVSNGK
+847 DLKSKLLNVSNGK

-872 SEICVVLPDKTM
+872 SEICVVLPDKTT

-892 NEKNP
+892 NERNP

-903 DLTDIQLQLGSDRL
+903 DLTDIQFQLVSDRL

-924 GAHKFICEQRPKRV
+924 GAHKFICEQRPKRG
-938 RRLKQAYPDST
+938 RRPKQTYPDST

-963 TSLQTLNEESGSVT
+963 TSLQTLTEEGGSVT
-977 PGGLPS
+977 HGGLQS
-983 SLIDKAHNISF
+983 SLIDKVHNISF
-994 IESGVTVSNCLTE
+994 IESGVTVTNCLAE
-1007 INVPSNV
+1007 ANVPSNV

-1040 QITVSTKEGRKNA
+1040 QIAVSTKEGQKDV

-1060 SENVLKTEQERIS
+1060 SENVLKTEKERIS
-1073 NKDNGKRNEQ
+1073 NKDNGKKSEQ
-1083 HLEFQEHLAPSNN
+1083 NLEFQEYLTPSNN
-1096 NVTDSSLN
+1096 DVTDSSLN
-1104 HGVGSLLYNNQL
+1104 HGVGSLLHSSQW
-1116 GQSLCLSKKAVSSPV
+1116 GQSLCLSKKAVFSSA

-1136 SFCIVS
+1136 SFCTVS
-1142 STSREQI
+1142 ST
-1149 TTSILDKKE
+1149 K
-1158 GEGEQFS
+1158 
-1165 SALTNSQP
+1165 
-1173 DILCSVKVTSD
+1173 
-1184 CPTYPNVFESC
+1184 
-1195 GEDIHKAD
+1195 
-1203 ESKPSQTSQIE
+1203 
-1214 ANQDTLNTKS
+1214 
-1224 HFLGLPLS
+1224 
-1232 LGFAFQLVDL
+1232 
-1242 FGSPGFPLE
+1242 

-1267 KQIHLLW
+1267 KKIHLLW

-1283 KNGLQNGNSLAVG
+1283 KNGLENGSSLAVG
-1296 AKTVENTNKDCQKS
+1296 ANIVEDTNKDCQKS
-1310 QESSETL
+1310 QESYETL

-1324 HVVEENSMT
+1324 DVLEENSVT
-1333 YPDNKHLYNISTN
+1333 YPDNKHLYNVSTN

>member
-13 CQDEITI
+13 CEDEITI
-20 EPCSKKMKS
+20 EPCSKKIKS
-29 TEEAHDKSCDDS
+29 TEEAHDKSCDDG
-41 FQGSHMKTDTERIN
+41 FQGSFMKTDTERIN
-55 NEWIPLC
+55 KEWIPLY

-75 ENENTNVLETS
+75 ENENTDVLETS
-86 SEEFPCN
+86 NEEFPGN
-93 RPRIIESTH
+93 RPGIIESTR

-110 LAIKDTEVTENK
+110 LPIKDTEVTENK
-122 CPFITEKG
+122 CPFITEKV
-130 DDANIKETSNKS
+130 DEANIKEISNKS
-142 FTVKAEEYGTSRVFI
+142 FTVNGGEVEAEEHSTSKVFI
-157 GPIYRPVEENK
+157 GPVYRPVEENK
-168 QDETRNFTKFRA
+168 QDETRNFTKFST
-180 GREEQNAV
+180 GKEKQNTV
-188 LDNKIDKEEGKK
+188 LDNKIDKEEAKK

-233 GHLQEKETESSQEQF
+233 GHLQEKETESSQERF
-248 IPCNK
+248 IP
-253 YSQSSHKD
+253 SHED
-261 EQDTW
+261 EQDTC
-266 YSRTQSYYDNEQ
+266 YSRTQSYYDHEQ

-295 FDNETNGWRTE
+295 FDSETNGWRSE
-306 NHFNWQTESKFWN
+306 NHFNWQVDSKFWN
-319 HSVPQFRPGWQPTPT
+319 HSVPQFRPGWQPTQ
-334 LSFIMPQ
+334 SFIIPQ

-358 SPPHQP
+358 STPHQP
-364 DTLHSQ
+364 NTLHSQ
-370 NDGPPHKNYVG
+370 NDGLPHKNYAG
-381 YYGNSGSTNRSCPL
+381 YHGNSGSTNRSCPL
-395 FDQNNSYAGHI
+395 FDQNNSHAGHSG
-406 DIHSTQVSRNGYS
+406 IHSMQVSRNGYS
-419 DQDGCMNNGFCE
+419 NQDGCMNNGFCE
-431 TRKECWKDPRT
+431 TREVCWKDPRT

-457 EDKLRRLQKLL
+457 EDKLCRSQKLL

-476 SGKTTLSRILLGQNR
+476 SGKTTLSHILLGQNR

-527 QAMEQGRSPVI
+527 QAMDQGRSPII

-552 VETALGKGYRVE
+552 VEMALGKGYRVE

-612 EPPHKNTQRP
+612 DPPHKNTQRP
-622 PPQRRQRETDI
+622 PPQRRQRVTDI

-678 DQETSE
+678 DQETSD
-684 SEEEDSEEEKR
+684 SEEEDSEEENR

-710 EGRSNSDYNES
+710 EDRSNGDCNES

-728 TGSLPIAVS
+728 TESLPIAVS
-737 ETSAMLASPVK
+737 ETSATLASPVK

-767 NKNIIEFEHTL
+767 NKNLTEFKHTL
-778 DDQHGCYSETD
+778 DDQEVD
-789 DQVVAHNQNKNLK
+789 HNQNKNLMV
-802 ENETNSLDTNDH
+802 NESNSLDTNDH
-814 SSVLDTEYNSKENSA
+814 SFVLDTEYNSKENSS

-834 QDKLTSDQIACEP
+834 QDELTLDQIASEP
-847 DLESKLLNVSNGK
+847 DLKSKLLNVSNGK

-872 SEICVVLPDKTM
+872 SEICVVLPDKTT

-892 NEKNP
+892 NERNP

-903 DLTDIQLQLGSDRL
+903 DLTDIQFQLVSDRL

-924 GAHKFICEQRPKRV
+924 GAHKFICEQRPKRG
-938 RRLKQAYPDST
+938 RRPKQTYPDST

-963 TSLQTLNEESGSVT
+963 TSLQTLTEEGGSVT
-977 PGGLPS
+977 HGGLQS
-983 SLIDKAHNISF
+983 SLIDKVHNISF
-994 IESGVTVSNCLTE
+994 IESGVTVTNCLAE
-1007 INVPSNV
+1007 ANVPSNV

-1040 QITVSTKEGRKNA
+1040 QIAVSTKEGQKDV

-1060 SENVLKTEQERIS
+1060 SENVLKTEKERIS
-1073 NKDNGKRNEQ
+1073 NKDNGKKSEQ
-1083 HLEFQEHLAPSNN
+1083 NLEFQEYLTPSNN
-1096 NVTDSSLN
+1096 DVTDSSLN
-1104 HGVGSLLYNNQL
+1104 HGVGSLLHSSQW
-1116 GQSLCLSKKAVSSPV
+1116 GQSLCLSKKAVFSSA

-1136 SFCIVS
+1136 SFCTVS
-1142 STSREQI
+1142 STSKEQI
-1149 TTSILDKKE
+1149 TTFKQEKILDKKE
-1158 GEGEQFS
+1158 GEREQFS
-1165 SALTNSQP
+1165 SELTNSQP

-1184 CPTYPNVFESC
+1184 SPTYPNVFESS
-1195 GEDIHKAD
+1195 GEDMHKAD
-1203 ESKPSQTSQIE
+1203 ESKPSQSSQIE

-1224 HFLGLPLS
+1224 NFLGLPLS
-1232 LGFAFQLVDL
+1232 LEFAFQLVDL

-1267 KQIHLLW
+1267 KKIHLLW

-1283 KNGLQNGNSLAVG
+1283 KNGLENGSSLAVG
-1296 AKTVENTNKDCQKS
+1296 ANIVEDTNKDCQKS
-1310 QESSETL
+1310 QESYETL

-1324 HVVEENSMT
+1324 DVLEENSVT
-1333 YPDNKHLYNISTN
+1333 YPDNKHLYNVSTN